1 MRWTATLVLALLGT
15 VACHEDGVGPRQ
27 EGMTR
32 ILLTDAPFPFDQV
45 QSVDVHIVSIA
56 ATRNFDTTQT
66 VEWTTLGEPN
76 RTIDLLELQDGAT
89 TVLGEAAVPAG
100 EYEAVRLVIDP
111 SRSGITL
118 TDGSPAV
125 VEWQGSGDWPLLPTQ
140 ALFARVEQPLSVP
153 DDGADLIIDFDVG
166 RSFVVTVEGRFAF
179 LPWIRAVNEA
189 ATGTI
194 TGVVR
199 GANLPSEVLG
209 PVPNAS
215 ITVYRGAGTL
225 TLAAT
230 GRADARGR
238 FAIHYVSGGGPY
250 VIQATPPAGFNAAAG
265 YAANVMVTPGEETT
279 ADVLLGTTPPGNLDG
294 ARLAISGPSQATV
307 GQTIWLYAFVF
318 TAEGDSVLGPPVTWS
333 NSNPGVATLA
343 GGGSVVQ
350 LTGVAPG
357 TTTVIATSDDLAD
370 TAVITVGEA
379 GAPVASVEVLPSSL
393 TLSVGDSAGLQA
405 VLRDAVGNV
414 LGDRPVAWSV
424 DSAVV
429 NVIGQFGQYLLIR
442 GAAPGSRVIR
452 AIAEGKEGTATVV
465 VN

>member
-1 MRWTATLVLALLGT
+1 MRLTAILMLALLGT
-15 VACHEDGVGPRQ
+15 VACHEEGVGPRQ

-45 QSVDVHIVSIA
+45 RRVDVHIVSIA
-56 ATRNFDTTQT
+56 ATKNFDTTQA
-66 VEWTTLGEPN
+66 VEWTTLAEPN
-76 RTIDLLELQDGAT
+76 RTINLLDLQDGAT
-89 TVLGEAAVPAG
+89 TVLGEAEVPAG
-100 EYEAVRLVIDP
+100 EYAAVRMVINTAL
-111 SRSGITL
+111 SGITMA
-118 TDGSPAV
+118 DGSPATV
-125 VEWQGSGDWPLLPTQ
+125 QWQGPGEQ
-140 ALFARVEQPLSVP
+140 ALFALVEQPLSVS
-153 DDGADLIIDFDVG
+153 DEGADLIIDFDVG
-166 RSFVVTVEGRFAF
+166 RSFVVAPGDQLRFSAFVF

-199 GANLPSEVLG
+199 GANQPSDALG
-209 PVPNAS
+209 PVPDAS

-230 GRADARGR
+230 GRTDAQGR

-250 VIQATPPAGFNAAAG
+250 LIQANPPAGFNAAAG
-265 YAANVMVTPGEETT
+265 YTGNLMVTFGQETT
-279 ADVLLGTTPPGNLDG
+279 ADVLLGTEPPGQLDG
-294 ARLAISGPSQATV
+294 LRLVISGPRQATV

-318 TAEGDSVLGPPVTWS
+318 TANGDSVLGPPVTWS
-333 NSNPGVATLA
+333 NSNSGVATLA
-343 GGGSVVQ
+343 GGGAAVQ
-350 LTGVAPG
+350 LTGVGLG

-370 TAVITVGEA
+370 TAVITVGET
-379 GAPVASVEVLPSSL
+379 GAPVASVEVVPSSL
-393 TLSVGDSAGLQA
+393 MLAVGDSAGLQA

-414 LGDRPVAWSV
+414 LSDRPVAWSL

-442 GAAPGSRVIR
+442 AVAPGSRVIR
-452 AIAEGKEGTATVV
+452 ASAEGKEGTATVT